1 MTEKQP
7 NPIDVAVGTR
17 LKMERKIR
25 RISQTQL
32 AQHLGVTFQQVQ
44 KYEKGMNRISASRM
58 MMIADFFGFSPAT
71 LFEAAA
77 PQGAGAHNRSSSA
90 REKSDITEFATSL
103 EGLALNQA
111 FLKIQDPQL
120 RHHIV
125 GLVKAAAKSDN
136 GSEDA
141 SSIGD
146 AKSIKMLG

>member
-1 MTEKQP
+1 MTEKQA
-7 NPIDVAVGTR
+7 NPIDVAVGAR

-77 PQGAGAHNRSSSA
+77 PLSANTHSRSSV
-90 REKSDITEFATSL
+90 REKSDIAEFATSL

-111 FLKIQDPQL
+111 FLKIRDPQL

-125 GLVKAAAKSDN
+125 GLVKAAAKSDV

-141 SSIGD
+141 SANEGG
-146 AKSIKMLG
+146 KPIKMLG

>member
-1 MTEKQP
+1 MVEKQP
-7 NPIDVAVGTR
+7 NPIDVAVGMR

-71 LFEAAA
+71 LFEAAT
-77 PQGAGAHNRSSSA
+77 PQSGSAHSRSTV

-125 GLVKAAAKSDN
+125 GLVKAAAKSDVGSDNTSAN
-136 GSEDA
+136 GD
-141 SSIGD
+141 G
-146 AKSIKMLG
+146 KPMKMLG